1 MCRLL
6 PVPRSI
12 PSRLAPIPA
21 QFRIIPTFRKAPAV
35 APRAGHTQKTNEGPM
50 KKSLN
55 AITLPL
61 LALMA
66 LLVLPKASLAVTINP
81 TTRNFAKE
89 GGGAAVIVTAG
100 AAESW
105 TATDDSSWI
114 NITPTT
120 SGIGN
125 GTVAYLVSANLSAD
139 NRVGRVTIGGQV
151 HTVNQSGYTAVINP
165 QSSTLNLAGGFGA
178 ITVLVDAG
186 IAWTATSDSIW
197 CKITSG
203 SSGFGG
209 GTVLFTVD
217 PNTGVAARYANITV
231 AGQVFAV
238 AQSGTDVV
246 VTPSMATVGPETS
259 LVQFN
264 INALAGTSWTIVPQ
278 VDWLYPIGISSGSGA
293 AGCTLVVVPNSS
305 WMQRVG
311 TVLVG
316 SALLTVA
323 QAGVAQPVYSI
334 TPPSVTAPSAGA
346 AGAISVSATM
356 DAPWNVS
363 SLVPWVTVVSGASGS
378 GNGGVQYVVSQNPT
392 TSSRS
397 GSVVLTGTGPQAA
410 PDLIRAQLSHG
421 AYINQSPRLAPNASS
436 TRPNNPDGQET
447 YFNNTLTSP
456 VDYTGMW
463 ARTQN
468 SSTYAFWFRTDYANR
483 INRLFSLENGGA
495 WANVYAEVGGRLRA
509 DGPNGS
515 LYPPQVVEGNVWY
528 HLILRQTPT
537 NVDMWLNGQKIA
549 SSGWSNQLQVANTRV
564 RFGGGGTNWGTGNF
578 FQGSTDDYRCWDRNL
593 SDQEIGL
600 LYTCE
605 TAGTSTQPYN
615 TNVAT
620 PTLSRTDGQVACY
633 LFEQNTVDADQFG
646 RSWNPVN
653 MDGWTTDR
661 FGRPNSAVNCTNGSG
676 YVVVPGE
683 DKFHARNAASHIFWV
698 KFNNLQAQTVFAK
711 ECKLGNTATVS
722 CYGSLFNAGRDWGTT
737 YQTFYTK
744 TSFLLSVDNASNLT
758 MHQGAANVTVGKT
771 GFYAGDSRYPYCDPV
786 VPSAQIYFIAYN
798 VEKQMQHG
806 YWYQFCITATNDL
819 VSLYINGDLYS
830 TVKFPDLAWGVA
842 ANSTAVPFGAA
853 YLGGSSAVPGFSG
866 SSAVP
871 GANAAF
877 DDYQIYDRVL
887 SASEVLAK
895 YNSESRAVLTHTIT
909 QAPAVGQ
916 LGSTSTN
923 LPASG
928 GGGSVGLSIGSA
940 AVWTATSDSGWLT
953 FVGTNGGFGSAT
965 INYAAAANNSISNRI
980 GTLTIA
986 GVPYTVA
993 QAGRSV
999 TVTGGPFG
1007 FGPDGGLGSFNIA
1020 SENNAAWAVGNSN
1033 SWISL
1038 ASGGSGTTPAS
1049 CMFIVSPYASPL
1061 VQRTGFLQVGTNTI
1075 AVTQSGYTASVSP
1088 LVNIAAANGGS
1099 QSVTVSVPAGAI
1111 WSTISQVPWITIIGG
1126 QSQSGSG
1133 NLTYIISGN
1142 PGGTRSGTI
1151 IVAGQV
1157 VTVTQNSANPG
1168 SVVQLGVGSR
1178 SARPGQQVVVPITGV
1193 NFSNI
1198 QTAQFSVKWDY
1209 MNLQF
1214 VGAEQFS
1221 LPGVTPANF
1230 GYPSAGTMSF
1240 SWEHPSL
1247 DSTSL
1252 ASGAPLLW
1260 LRFNVIGSAG
1270 TSTQVRL
1277 ESQPTLV
1284 ELTDINAN
1292 PTVVVSTNG
1301 WVTILNTFDISGN
1314 VKYQGTQF
1322 YVSNVNFAA
1331 SGDLVSTINS
1341 GVSNSYVFSVTN
1353 GASITI
1359 SASKSTDTSPSA
1371 GVSTAD
1377 IVQIRRHVLGISSFT
1392 DPYKLLAGDANG
1404 SGTVTTADISALRKL
1419 ILGITNALPAGMW
1432 QMVASDYIFQNPL
1445 LPWNPPGYRQ
1455 YYSIGG
1461 SYSGQHFV
1469 AIKVGDVDL
1478 SWTNTPGASP
1488 GPLSGSPHPT
1498 GLDPYPLLT
1507 VSSATTG
1514 LGGTVALNVL
1524 VTNFV
1529 GVTGIQFSMDWDPAL
1544 LAYNGITVGGLPLFG
1559 SGNIG
1564 TSYTNA
1570 GRLGIAWDDVYGT
1583 GVTLPDGTNLFQV
1596 NFSARGVAG
1605 ASRVNISDIP
1615 TMEEVVV
1622 GTTAKAITSASG
1634 RVVIGTL
1641 VLPPVIESQS
1651 ISNNTFTIVFGF
1663 QPGVA
1668 FGFDYSTNLTTWSP
1682 VTNPQI
1688 TIKGSKAQ
1696 WSDDGSQT
1704 GGMGPRRFYRVT
1716 AR

>member
-1 MCRLL
+1 
-6 PVPRSI
+6 
-12 PSRLAPIPA
+12 
-21 QFRIIPTFRKAPAV
+21 
-35 APRAGHTQKTNEGPM
+35 M

-246 VTPSMATVGPETS
+246 VTPSMSTVGPETS

-278 VDWLYPIGISSGSGA
+278 VDWIYPIGISSGSGA

-356 DAPWNVS
+356 DAPWSIS

-421 AYINQSPRLAPNASS
+421 AYINQSPSLAPNASS

-495 WANVYAEVGGRLRA
+495 WANVYAEVGGRLRS

-578 FQGSTDDYRCWDRNL
+578 FQGSIDDFRCWDRDL

-600 LYTCE
+600 LYTTE
-605 TAGTSTQPYN
+605 TAGTSARPYN
-615 TNVAT
+615 ADASA
-620 PTLSRTDGQVACY
+620 PTSKRTDRRVARY
-633 LFEQNTVDADQFG
+633 LFEQNTLDADQFG
-646 RSWNPVN
+646 RSWIEETTGAI
-653 MDGWTTDR
+653 GWTTDR
-661 FGRPNSAVNCTNGSG
+661 FGRRNSAMKCKLPVNFFIWADQEFHEQRSATHVFWVNFSSFTNQTLWVKYTTVVSGNRPPTYLPRACSLALVSSNLITLSALAGKTNSGALVTNVLRQIKVEKPLRTNNWYQLCITGNSTNG
-676 YVVVPGE
+676 
-683 DKFHARNAASHIFWV
+683 AV
-698 KFNNLQAQTVFAK
+698 KL
-711 ECKLGNTATVS
+711 
-722 CYGSLFNAGRDWGTT
+722 YIDGSLYGADTFDGFEWGI
-737 YQTFYTK
+737 
-744 TSFLLSVDNASNLT
+744 LNSV
-758 MHQGAANVTVGKT
+758 QGSTQCSTLHLGEYHLVTQ
-771 GFYAGDSRYPYCDPV
+771 RV
-786 VPSAQIYFIAYN
+786 VWA
-798 VEKQMQHG
+798 
-806 YWYQFCITATNDL
+806 D
-819 VSLYINGDLYS
+819 
-830 TVKFPDLAWGVA
+830 
-842 ANSTAVPFGAA
+842 
-853 YLGGSSAVPGFSG
+853 
-866 SSAVP
+866 
-871 GANAAF
+871 AAF
-877 DDYQIYDRVL
+877 DDYEIYDRVL
-887 SASEVLAK
+887 SASEIAAK
-895 YNSESRAVLTHTIT
+895 FNSESRAVLTHTIT
-909 QAPAVGQ
+909 QSPAVGE

-965 INYAAAANNSISNRI
+965 INYAVAANNSISNRT

-1432 QMVASDYIFQNPL
+1432 QMVAADYIFQNPL